1 MRGCPNDPQV
11 RQRRTAWMIV
21 DPSAI
26 LAIAQ
31 GERRA
36 EYLLRCLEESERSS
50 MSAAS
55 WVELMIVADARG
67 PRLAG
72 MIERL
77 LQELGVRIEPV
88 TEEHAAAARAA
99 YRDFGR
105 GRHPAGLNFGDCFAY
120 ALAKSWNEP
129 LLFVGDD
136 FGQTDVRPSLNRS

>member
-1 MRGCPNDPQV
+1 
-11 RQRRTAWMIV
+11 MIV

-31 GERRA
+31 RERHA
-36 EYLLRCLEESERSS
+36 EDLLRCLEESEDSS

-55 WVELMIVADARG
+55 WVELMVAADARG

-72 MIERL
+72 MVERL
-77 LQELGVRIEPV
+77 LQDLGIRIEPV
-88 TEEHAAAARAA
+88 TEEHATAARTA

-136 FGQTDVRPSLNRS
+136 FGHTDVRPALDPS